1 MTAPGGTVGG
11 FVWHDDRPGIDFSG
25 GKTVAFI
32 VWEDRVGS
40 APPVEEL
47 DVSPGRRTEADCEE
61 EWYLQVF
68 LYRNDMRLV
77 YDKAFTA
84 LS

>member
-1 MTAPGGTVGG
+1 MTAPEGTVGG
-11 FVWHDDRPGIDFSG
+11 FVWDDDQPEIEFRG

-32 VWEDRVGS
+32 VREDRVGS

-47 DVSPGRRTEADCEE
+47 DVSPGRRSEADCEE

-77 YDKAFTA
+77 YDKAFTV